1 MKSSSIVFA
10 VALCGA
16 ARLAGAAGLGLVD
29 GKLAPCPSA
38 PHCVSSQS
46 PDAGHAVAPI
56 AFTGEPAAAWKRLKA
71 TLEKIPR
78 LKLVEEK
85 EGYLH
90 LVAASRIMRFK
101 DDLEFAL
108 LPGASSIE
116 VRSSAR
122 IGYYD
127 MKANR
132 ERVELIRE
140 LFARQPQVA
149 TAASTIKWDD
159 WSDAAFTRAK
169 KQKRLVILDLEAV
182 WCHWCHVMDE
192 QTYGDPAVI
201 ALLDASFVTVRVD
214 QDARPDLAARY
225 QDYGWPATIL
235 FDENGRELAKR
246 RGFVAPE
253 AMVSM
258 LKAFVADPTPGPS
271 ITAPEVLTLSSNSAL
286 SPAFRRKLSKQ
297 YEQQYDAELGSW
309 GRPLKYLDWDGVEL
323 ALSAAKDG
331 NAPYKRM
338 AVQTLD
344 AQKALL
350 DPVWGGVYQYSAG
363 GGWKEPHFEKIMN
376 MQAQNL
382 RVYSLAYAQTR
393 DAAYLAAAKSIARFL
408 RDFLTSPDG
417 ALYASQ
423 DADLVPGRHSADY
436 FALDDAGR
444 RKQGVPRVD
453 AHVYA
458 RENGWAI
465 RGLTAMA
472 TAAAD
477 EEALGAA
484 RRSAEQMLRT
494 RSLPGGGFR
503 HGENDAAGPYLGD
516 TLAMGQAF
524 LDLHAA
530 TGERVW
536 LERAEAA
543 ARFIEQ
549 RFASA
554 PGAPAETGFV
564 SAPVE
569 GAGLAAVI
577 DRDENVAAARF
588 FNLLS
593 RYTGNNAD
601 RALARRAMTYLAIP
615 SVARR
620 FEPAG
625 ILLADRELNSEPLHM
640 TVVGAKNSS
649 AAKKLFTQALKYPC
663 GYRRV
668 EWWDPQ
674 EGPLPN
680 PDTHYPPLDPPAL
693 FACGSGWCS
702 SPLRDAASVEDTID
716 GLMRANARAARQ

>member
-1 MKSSSIVFA
+1 MRSPSVVFTIL
-10 VALCGA
+10 LCGV
-16 ARLAGAAGLGLVD
+16 ARLASGASLGLID

-38 PHCVSSQS
+38 PRCVSSQS

-56 AFTGEPAAAWKRLKA
+56 AFTGEHAAAWKRLKA
-71 TLEKIPR
+71 TLEKLPR

-90 LVAASRIMRFK
+90 FVAASRIMRFK

-108 LPGASSIE
+108 LPAASAIE
-116 VRSSAR
+116 IRSSAR

-127 MKANR
+127 MKVNR
-132 ERVELIRE
+132 NRIEAIRE
-140 LFARQPQVA
+140 LFARQPQDA
-149 TAASTIKWDD
+149 TSASTIKWED
-159 WSDAAFTRAK
+159 WSDAAFARAK
-169 KQKRLVILDLEAV
+169 KQKRLMLLDLEAV

-192 QTYGDPAVI
+192 KTYGDPAVI
-201 ALLDASFVTVRVD
+201 ALLNASFVTVRVD

-246 RGFVAPE
+246 RGFIAPE
-253 AMVSM
+253 AMASM

-271 ITAPEVLTLSSNSAL
+271 ITATEVLAFSSHSAL
-286 SPAFRRKLSKQ
+286 SPKFRRELSEQ
-297 YEQQYDAELGSW
+297 YKAQYDAELGSW

-323 ALSAAKDG
+323 ALSAAMDA

-382 RVYSLAYAQTR
+382 RVYSLAYALTR
-393 DAAYLAAAKSIARFL
+393 DASYFAAAKSIARYL

-417 ALYASQ
+417 AFYASQ
-423 DADLVPGRHSADY
+423 DADLVPGRHSAEY

-444 RKQGVPRVD
+444 RKQGLPRVD
-453 AHVYA
+453 THVYA

-465 RGLTAMA
+465 RGLTALA
-472 TAAAD
+472 TASAD
-477 EEALGAA
+477 EESLGAA
-484 RRSAEQMLRT
+484 RRAAEQMLRT

-503 HGENDAAGPYLGD
+503 HGESDAGGPYLGD

-524 LDLHAA
+524 LDLHTA
-530 TGERVW
+530 TGERAW
-536 LERAEAA
+536 LERAKAA

-564 SAPVE
+564 SAPIE
-569 GAGLAAVI
+569 SAGMAAVI

-593 RYTGNNAD
+593 RYTGNEVD
-601 RALARRAMTYLAIP
+601 RALARRAMSYLAIA

-625 ILLADRELNSEPLHM
+625 ILLADRELNNEPLHM
-640 TVVGAKNSS
+640 TIVGAKNSP
-649 AAKKLFTQALKYPC
+649 AAQKLFAEALKYPC

-668 EWWDPQ
+668 EWWDPH

-680 PDTHYPPLDPPAL
+680 PDTHYPPLNTPAL
-693 FACGSGWCS
+693 FVCGSGWCS
-702 SPLRDAASVEDTID
+702 VPLRDAASVKDTID
-716 GLMRANARAARQ
+716 GLMRGHGGAAGQ